1 MIIDPEKLGSREC
14 YFLMIGCIVP
24 RPIAFVSSISGKGV
38 RNLAPF
44 SYYNGVSSSPPVLSV
59 SIAPRRDRP
68 KDTLANIRETG
79 EFVVNVVDEELARPM
94 ILTSGEYAPDVDE
107 FEVSRLTPIPSD
119 LVAPPRVKESP
130 IQMECRL
137 LQVVEVGKP
146 PRLTGLVLGEILR
159 FHLRDDLYRDGHI
172 DPHRF
177 PALGRMGR
185 RDYCRTHD
193 RFRMERPEIDR

>member
-1 MIIDPEKLGSREC
+1 MIIDPEKLSSRER
-14 YFLMIGCIVP
+14 YFLMVGCIVP

-94 ILTSGEYAPDVDE
+94 ILASGDYAPEVDE
-107 FEVSRLTPIPSD
+107 FEVTRLTPIPSD
-119 LVAPPRVKESP
+119 LVAPPRVQESP
-130 IQMECRL
+130 VQMECRL

-146 PRLTGLVLGEILR
+146 PRVTGLVLGEILR

-172 DPHRF
+172 DPQRF
-177 PALGRMGR
+177 AAVGRMGR
-185 RDYCRTHD
+185 TDYCQTRD
-193 RFRMERPEIDR
+193 RFSMERPRLDR